1 MAHRRKCTQKRNC
14 GQNHIIM
21 KYLFSSD
28 YHFFHQNI
36 LKYENRPF
44 DSVEKM
50 NSEIVRRHNERANEE
65 DIIFCLGDVGFYAS
79 AMKAERGEGMPVR
92 ALDLLKQMKG
102 NIYRVRGNHDKNT
115 NKLYVPIKSIYLD
128 ISGLRVQLIHRPE
141 DADIE
146 NNNLIIHGHTHSK
159 FPTQEK
165 LNSKKVPIYF
175 INVSVEQNNYYPFTW
190 DELKAKWD
198 KWVSK
203 HSLRKIINRSIITK
217 G

>member
-1 MAHRRKCTQKRNC
+1 
-14 GQNHIIM
+14 M

-50 NSEIVRRHNERANEE
+50 NSEIIRRHNERINKD
-65 DIIFCLGDVGFYAS
+65 DILFCLGDIGFYAS

-92 ALDLLKQMKG
+92 ALDLFNQINCIK
-102 NIYRVRGNHDKNT
+102 YRVRGNHDT
-115 NKLYVPIKSIYLD
+115 QSNKLYVPITSIVLD
-128 ISGLRVQLIHRPE
+128 IAGLKVQLVHRPE

-146 NNNLIIHGHTHSK
+146 NNNLIIHGHTHGK
-159 FPTQEK
+159 FSTQEK
-165 LNSKKVPIYF
+165 LNSKKIPIFF

-198 KWVSK
+198 KWVSSNPK
-203 HSLRKIINRSIITK
+203 RKEINKWLSTQSLKSK
-217 G
+217 

>member
-1 MAHRRKCTQKRNC
+1 
-14 GQNHIIM
+14 M

-50 NSEIVRRHNERANEE
+50 NSEIVRRHNERADEE
-65 DIIFCLGDVGFYAS
+65 DITFFLGDLGFYAS
-79 AMKAERGEGMPVR
+79 ANKAERGEGMPIR
-92 ALDLLKQMKG
+92 ALDLFKQMKS
-102 NIYRVRGNHDKNT
+102 NFYRVRGNHDKNS
-115 NKLYVPIKSIYLD
+115 NKLYVPIKSIILD

-141 DADIE
+141 EADIE

-165 LNSKKVPIYF
+165 LNSKKVPILF

-190 DELKAKWD
+190 DELKAIWD
-198 KWVSK
+198 KWYSK
-203 HSLRKIINRSIITK
+203 HSQRKVINKCLTQSQK
-217 G
+217 NK